1 MSKNDIK
8 TRVKAF
14 AKRLSDSARD
24 EYYDSPVARLD
35 TIIGAEKDYAVRLRS
50 VKSEWDEQWNAGF
63 RESNFPQYLMEEYGI
78 RMKMAAD
85 GVDLSYEIV
94 DEKKHTLFLLKFGA

>member
-1 MSKNDIK
+1 MSKNDIA

-14 AKRLSDSARD
+14 AKRLTDSARD
-24 EYYDSPVARLD
+24 EYYDSPAARLD

-50 VKSEWDEQWNAGF
+50 VKSEWDDRWNAGF
-63 RESNFPQYLMEEYGI
+63 KESNFPQYLLEEYGI
-78 RMKMAAD
+78 RMKMSAD
-85 GVDLSYEIV
+85 GIDLSYEII

>member
-14 AKRLSDSARD
+14 ARQLPGQAGD
-24 EYYDSPVARLD
+24 EYYDTPAARLD
-35 TIIGAEKDYAVRLRS
+35 TILGAEKDYALRLRS
-50 VKSEWDEQWNAGF
+50 VKSEWDQLWKEGY
-63 RESNFPQYLMEEYGI
+63 RESNFPQYLLEEYGI
-78 RMKMAAD
+78 KMKLAGD
-85 GVDLSYEIV
+85 GIDLSYEIL

>member
-8 TRVKAF
+8 TRIKAF
-14 AKRLSDSARD
+14 AQQLPGQADD
-24 EYYDSPVARLD
+24 EYYNTPAARLD

-50 VKSEWDEQWNAGF
+50 VKSEWDDKWNAGF
-63 RESNFPQYLMEEYGI
+63 KESNFPQYLLEEYGI
-78 RMKMAAD
+78 RMKLAGD
-85 GVDLSYEIV
+85 GIDLSYEII